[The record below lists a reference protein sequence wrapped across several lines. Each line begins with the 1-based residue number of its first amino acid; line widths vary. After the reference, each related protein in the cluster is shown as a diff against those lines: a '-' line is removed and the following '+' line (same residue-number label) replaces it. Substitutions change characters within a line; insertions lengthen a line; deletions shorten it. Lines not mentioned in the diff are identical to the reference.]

1 MKKLVPAAVAI
12 AGLALVVWQIR
23 NVGLTPIVDGF
34 KAVGPAGFL
43 AILALS
49 FLRYAVR
56 SLAWVTLI
64 HAAPGTGP
72 ARSPVPLTSAIGAT
86 IGGDALGNLSFLSLL
101 VSEPAKAL
109 YVTRHVPADEALGAL
124 AAENFFYSV
133 SVALVI
139 LAGTLTLLGTFILP
153 DAWRSAALTSLALM
167 AALLAA
173 AAWFAWK
180 RPAVTQFL
188 RAHEHSWIG
197 RTVTRLRDLERI
209 TYRGLR
215 VSRWRLAVVVLC
227 EVLFHTFSILESWLT
242 LYLLTGSS
250 QWLNAFLFDTLNR
263 IINVVFR
270 LVPMR
275 VGVDELS
282 ASGLADLIG
291 LGSATGLTM
300 ALVRRARVL
309 AWVAAGMAYV
319 GRRAIRGG

>member
-23 NVGLTPIVDGF
+23 NVGLAPIVDGF
-34 KAVGPAGFL
+34 KAVGPAGFA
-43 AILALS
+43 AIMALS

-56 SLAWVTLI
+56 SLAWITLI

-72 ARSPVPLTSAIGAT
+72 GRSPVPLTSAIGAT

-167 AALLAA
+167 AALLVT

-180 RPAVTQFL
+180 RPGVTQFL
-188 RAHEHSWIG
+188 RAHEGSWIG

-215 VSRWRLAVVVLC
+215 VSRWRLTVVVLC

-319 GRRAIRGG
+319 GRRAIRRG